1 MHRRAAVIATVALV
15 AGCGRSGAA
24 AGGDTA
30 AAVLPRAAVDTASTG
45 VAMPPAATIGGRS
58 ESSATRAGSLPNGSG
73 KAPPVAIKP
82 PATAGTR
89 DRAAPPAPTSPA
101 PGVTMPAGAMTPAFV
116 IFRDSVLQ
124 SDLDWLRRQ
133 GFTIANVNDASNA
146 VSVGVPDGYSGN
158 PKANP
163 RIVRFTML
171 MR

>member
-1 MHRRAAVIATVALV
+1 MAVIAAVAL
-15 AGCGRSGAA
+15 AATACGTSDGGKGRDTGAA
-24 AGGDTA
+24 AA
-30 AAVLPRAAVDTASTG
+30 IPRAALDSISTG
-45 VAMPPAATIGGRS
+45 GSTQAAATGNATG
-58 ESSATRAGSLPNGSG
+58 SSPIARGAVSPNGSG
-73 KAPPVAIKP
+73 KAPSVATKP
-82 PATAGTR
+82 PVTAGTR
-89 DRAAPPAPTSPA
+89 DPAAPPAPTSPA
-101 PGVTMPAGAMTPAFV
+101 PGVAMPAGAMTPAFV

-163 RIVRFTML
+163 RVARFTML